1 MIQRMSSATWLDGF
15 AAGAVER
22 YGYRFTLAS
31 EEADRAVAYRVR
43 FLAAAHEGWL
53 DAERADGLEH
63 DRYDEGAVAVIGWDG
78 ETPVAAGRL
87 VLPPG
92 PLPTEEICGIHIE
105 PRGEVVDVGRMAV
118 VPSHQSHR
126 HAAFI
131 ALLARLY
138 LEMRSRGYQV
148 ASGVMS
154 ARARTLLR
162 QLGVEVEVLAPERPY
177 WGELRAPVRFSVAE
191 SAAPLERRWLR

>member
-1 MIQRMSSATWLDGF
+1 MGSATWLDGF

-22 YGYRFTLAS
+22 YGYRFTVAAG
-31 EEADRAVAYRVR
+31 EAERLVAYRIR

-53 DAERADGLEH
+53 DAGRADGLER

-78 ETPVAAGRL
+78 QTPIAAGRL

-92 PLPTEEICGIHIE
+92 PLPTEEICGVRVQ

-118 VPSHQSHR
+118 APSHQGHR

-131 ALLARLY
+131 SLLARLY
-138 LEMRSRGYQV
+138 LEMRSRGYAV
-148 ASGVMS
+148 ACGIMS
-154 ARARTLLR
+154 ARARALLR
-162 QLGVEVEVLAPERPY
+162 QLGVEVEVLGPERPH
-177 WGELRAPVRFSVAE
+177 WGELRAPVRFSVARG
-191 SAAPLERRWLR
+191 AGPLEERWLS